1 MTTVL
6 LSISLGFI
14 LSPIVEN
21 LFMIQSTTDIINVNV
36 IGATYV
42 VTLLIGVAGIPALT
56 GEVNSIYPLPGEM
69 VVLYLTYVFLLA
81 RAHHIIHVAFNQ
93 ETGLFGFAIS
103 LVPLAL
109 FVLPQIQYISQYIE
123 QVEMM
128 KKVHPLMLDDFHSS
142 SSPFL
147 PVMHVQQVHFKRR
160 LNPITVFLDQTTLHV
175 KNRTNLT
182 FTIEVQSATVA
193 MNTVMLVINGT
204 ELFKQLNLLFATNLS
219 GNGDTEHGSAMN
231 QQHFESSLITFPT
244 TMFATSKTIFPQFN
258 IPIPEEIIISP
269 WAAASCQDLTT
280 TSPTFHF
287 FIKQHTLAFTTN
299 ATNLNMQGSPL
310 SINPLAFSV
319 AADTWK
325 MYTRRNCR

>member
-1 MTTVL
+1 MSAAQMLTWKRKYLTIVIPISFCVICGIYLPQLPVGLFTTMLFVGLVTQNFMFQRLFSESIYEYSEQMAKKPIPSLLQGRFGAGTTAIIVVSSKYLVGIGLVGLMILFEVLPTPNLMTTVL

-109 FVLPQIQYISQYIE
+109 FVLPQIQYISQYI
-123 QVEMM
+123 
-128 KKVHPLMLDDFHSS
+128 
-142 SSPFL
+142 
-147 PVMHVQQVHFKRR
+147 
-160 LNPITVFLDQTTLHV
+160 
-175 KNRTNLT
+175 
-182 FTIEVQSATVA
+182 
-193 MNTVMLVINGT
+193 
-204 ELFKQLNLLFATNLS
+204 
-219 GNGDTEHGSAMN
+219 
-231 QQHFESSLITFPT
+231 
-244 TMFATSKTIFPQFN
+244 
-258 IPIPEEIIISP
+258 
-269 WAAASCQDLTT
+269 
-280 TSPTFHF
+280 
-287 FIKQHTLAFTTN
+287 
-299 ATNLNMQGSPL
+299 
-310 SINPLAFSV
+310 
-319 AADTWK
+319 
-325 MYTRRNCR
+325 